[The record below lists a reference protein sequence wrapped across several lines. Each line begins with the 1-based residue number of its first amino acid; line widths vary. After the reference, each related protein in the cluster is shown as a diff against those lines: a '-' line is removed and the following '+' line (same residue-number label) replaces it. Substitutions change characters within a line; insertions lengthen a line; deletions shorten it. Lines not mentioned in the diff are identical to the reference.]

1 MSSNTSQFFQSSRM
15 PQGMTSGST
24 LPQGIT
30 SWIRSHGQ
38 QSSNGAGLSSNGQQ
52 KTSTQNDLGPCDQL
66 AQMSVQGW
74 SNEKMLSRENLCYNA
89 LKAKGIPTF
98 VSEKTKSRP
107 DQLRDMYA
115 YLLKKARIH
124 PTEMEQPENM
134 TIKAAELTSLLIR
147 IKRRW
152 GMLTPSEKDSFLQ

>member
-1 MSSNTSQFFQSSRM
+1 M
-15 PQGMTSGST
+15 PQGIM
-24 LPQGIT
+24 
-30 SWIRSHGQ
+30 RSQ
-38 QSSNGAGLSSNGQQ
+38 QSS
-52 KTSTQNDLGPCDQL
+52 KTQNDLRPCNQL

-152 GMLTPSEKDSFLQ
+152 GLLTPSEKDYFQESDDPFEQALVQTSTEGDVY